1 VALRMELANR
11 RRTIDPGGN
20 PIREQSQRPARGV
33 EGPHPRP
40 YADPRGECR
49 ARRRPQDKIRRRIG
63 TAETAIVNEIRDL
76 GGRIDRR
83 LERVEIRIGEIDLRV
98 DSIEQH
104 LDPS

>member
-1 VALRMELANR
+1 MLIPEESAVPDDDLSDE
-11 RRTIDPGGN
+11 
-20 PIREQSQRPARGV
+20 
-33 EGPHPRP
+33 
-40 YADPRGECR
+40 
-49 ARRRPQDKIRRRIG
+49 IRRRIG
-63 TAETAIVNEIRDL
+63 TAETAIVDEIRDL